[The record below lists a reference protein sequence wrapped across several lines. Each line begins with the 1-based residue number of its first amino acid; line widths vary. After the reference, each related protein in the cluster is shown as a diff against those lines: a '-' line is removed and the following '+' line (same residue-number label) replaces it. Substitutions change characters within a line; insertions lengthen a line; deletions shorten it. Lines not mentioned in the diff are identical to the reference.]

1 MFLYFHCTSGI
12 CVSPMAG
19 ATFVYKI
26 TPFLP
31 GEQNQ
36 SKYLHEL
43 LEGSELYAEPLKSPE
58 RVRKPNMYCIL
69 M

>member
-1 MFLYFHCTSGI
+1 
-12 CVSPMAG
+12 MAG
-19 ATFVYKI
+19 ATCAYKI